1 MVNTRCE
8 YNDPSLF
15 YGRDWLSDINERQLL
30 RLSQIAEGKDPDA
43 SQTLTDFMDMKNI
56 VERSNLPTT
65 DTVLC
70 MTGLD
75 VAGQVVYQ
83 SAPNNIFFM
92 FRDSLARSFMARHGE
107 KAQQFVEMT
116 KRTPS
121 VVDLQT
127 VREDQQRGM
136 IDKITGRG
144 KNDLS

>member
-1 MVNTRCE
+1 MATE
-8 YNDPSLF
+8 
-15 YGRDWLSDINERQLL
+15 INERQLL

-43 SQTLTDFMDMKNI
+43 VQSLTDFMDMKNI

-70 MTGLD
+70 MASLD

-92 FRDSLARSFMARHGE
+92 FRDSLARAYMARGGE
-107 KAQQFVEMT
+107 KANQFVEMT

-121 VVDLQT
+121 VIDLQT
-127 VREDQQRGM
+127 VREDQSRGL

-144 KNDLS
+144 TTE

>member
-1 MVNTRCE
+1 MVDSWNK
-8 YNDPSLF
+8 YDHPSLF
-15 YGRDWLSDINERQLL
+15 YGGNRLSEINERKLL

-70 MTGLD
+70 FTGLD
-75 VAGQVVYQ
+75 VAGQVAYQ
-83 SAPNNIFFM
+83 SEPNNIFFM
-92 FRDSLARSFMARHGE
+92 FRDSLARGFMARGGE
-107 KAQQFVEMT
+107 KANQFVEMT

-127 VREDQQRGM
+127 VREEQQRSV

-144 KNDLS
+144 KTEE